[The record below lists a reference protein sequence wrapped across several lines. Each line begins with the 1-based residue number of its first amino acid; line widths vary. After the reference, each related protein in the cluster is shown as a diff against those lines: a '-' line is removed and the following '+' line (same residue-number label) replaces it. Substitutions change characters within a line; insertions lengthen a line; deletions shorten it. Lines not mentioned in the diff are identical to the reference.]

1 MKKLAILFLVLV
13 LTGCS
18 VVRIDTND
26 IDNIIDVVLSKKNN
40 IYNRVGK
47 GYKYYIP
54 RGVTYIDTNELN
66 DKLYSNGVY
75 YYLYID
81 AVSYYYKSKLN
92 VSDDLDIYYYRKID
106 GKKEGYVKIIEQ
118 DGLYKIEFVY
128 NYAKIESKVK
138 KEKIE
143 EVILNSS
150 YILSTVKFNDN
161 VIKLMLDDD
170 YFVNKEEQY
179 DLFTRKETEDYFL
192 GETMNNEDEVN

>member
-1 MKKLAILFLVLV
+1 MKKIAILFLVLI

-18 VVRIDTND
+18 VVRIDTNNL
-26 IDNIIDVVLSKKNN
+26 DNIIDVVLSKNN
-40 IYNRVGK
+40 NLYNRVGK

-54 RGVTYIDTNELN
+54 RGMSYVDTNEYN

-81 AVSYYYKSKLN
+81 AVSYFYKTKLTVN
-92 VSDDLDIYYYRKID
+92 DDFDIYYYRKIE
-106 GKKEGYVKIIEQ
+106 GKKHGYVRVVKQ
-118 DGLYKIEFVY
+118 GDLYKIEFVY
-128 NYAKIESKVK
+128 NYAKIEAKVK

-143 EVILNSS
+143 EVILNAS
-150 YILSTVKFNDN
+150 YILSTVKFNNN
-161 VIKLMLDDD
+161 VIKLMLNED

-192 GETMNNEDEVN
+192 VDTVENEEEVN